1 MGDKPFL
8 QIEFDEHYSKVGV
21 ITRIEAFLNSI
32 SHRPPVQVPDGF
44 NILDVD
50 YHPTFITDR
59 PAPDRTVLLP
69 QAGWATP
76 YLADY
81 FRRQWL
87 AAEEMPA
94 FDRESLTAGRSEMN
108 SKEYLPLPMLV
119 GSAFR
124 ALRDRRGADVQFL
137 IPYGYGADADGQY
150 ARAVCTVLDR
160 SGHRDTA
167 IAAPILEEL
176 PQHAADPDLLLRAVL
191 TGDVLYAALA
201 DMRAAGPA
209 GHPDVGGADAAR
221 GADIRPPPRWKSSGG
236 RGKPAVHHLAQRG
249 DSGHPRARG
258 LSDRPYAPRRDALGA
273 LARQRHRRTGV
284 ARALE
289 GAERPVRAVPRPAV
303 RALARR
309 RLGRE
314 RLGPPVFVP
323 VLLLISRQQKPPAP
337 ALEKALHAGAGG

>member
-201 DMRAAGPA
+201 DMRAQLAPQAIPTWEELTRLAAQISALPHGGNRLA
-209 GHPDVGGADAAR
+209 AVGSPLCITSLNEGILDTLEREGYQIARMPLVEMLWVLWRDNGTAA
-221 GADIRPPPRWKSSGG
+221 P
-236 RGKPAVHHLAQRG
+236 
-249 DSGHPRARG
+249 
-258 LSDRPYAPRRDALGA
+258 
-273 LARQRHRRTGV
+273 
-284 ARALE
+284 E
-289 GAERPVRAVPRPAV
+289 
-303 RALARR
+303 
-309 RLGRE
+309 
-314 RLGPPVFVP
+314 
-323 VLLLISRQQKPPAP
+323 
-337 ALEKALHAGAGG
+337 

>member
-21 ITRIEAFLNSI
+21 ITRIEAFLNST

-59 PAPDRTVLLP
+59 PAPDR
-69 QAGWATP
+69 
-76 YLADY
+76 
-81 FRRQWL
+81 
-87 AAEEMPA
+87 
-94 FDRESLTAGRSEMN
+94 
-108 SKEYLPLPMLV
+108 
-119 GSAFR
+119 
-124 ALRDRRGADVQFL
+124 
-137 IPYGYGADADGQY
+137 
-150 ARAVCTVLDR
+150 TVLDR

-201 DMRAAGPA
+201 DMRAQLAPQA
-209 GHPDVGGADAAR
+209 IPTWEELTRLAAQIS
-221 GADIRPPPRWKSSGG
+221 ALPPRLKSSGG
-236 RGKPAVHHLAQRG
+236 RGKPAVRHLAQRG

-258 LSDRPYAPRRDALGA
+258 LSDRPYTPRRDALGA

-289 GAERPVRAVPRPAV
+289 GAAHAARPHPRQRRGLQPRSQEAH
-303 RALARR
+303 RGGRPQPRGLRGQSGPLPLRQGAGARRARR
-309 RLGRE
+309 RG
-314 RLGPPVFVP
+314 
-323 VLLLISRQQKPPAP
+323 AP
-337 ALEKALHAGAGG
+337 LRAAL

>member
-94 FDRESLTAGRSEMN
+94 FDRESLTAGRSVMN

-124 ALRDRRGADVQFL
+124 ALR
-137 IPYGYGADADGQY
+137 
-150 ARAVCTVLDR
+150 
-160 SGHRDTA
+160 
-167 IAAPILEEL
+167 
-176 PQHAADPDLLLRAVL
+176 
-191 TGDVLYAALA
+191 
-201 DMRAAGPA
+201 
-209 GHPDVGGADAAR
+209 
-221 GADIRPPPRWKSSGG
+221 
-236 RGKPAVHHLAQRG
+236 
-249 DSGHPRARG
+249 
-258 LSDRPYAPRRDALGA
+258 
-273 LARQRHRRTGV
+273 HRRTGV

-289 GAERPVRAVPRPAV
+289 GAAHAARPRPRQRRSLQPRSREAH
-303 RALARR
+303 RGGRPRPRGLRGQSGPLPLRQGAGARRARR
-309 RLGRE
+309 RG
-314 RLGPPVFVP
+314 
-323 VLLLISRQQKPPAP
+323 AP
-337 ALEKALHAGAGG
+337 LRAAL